1 MEDWATPVKTAPS
14 SVPFSEGFF
23 TQSFR
28 LLSSLSNLS
37 AEIESN
43 DNWQPRYVAVGLG
56 VDAAKGGMFL
66 YVLGASPPPS
76 HEIANNPTSLAAI

>member
-1 MEDWATPVKTAPS
+1 MEDWTTPVKTAPS
-14 SVPFSEGFF
+14 FVLRRLF
-23 TQSFR
+23 TQSFH
-28 LLSSLSNLS
+28 LQSSLPPLPNLS

-66 YVLGASPPPS
+66 FVLGRR
-76 HEIANNPTSLAAI
+76 TR